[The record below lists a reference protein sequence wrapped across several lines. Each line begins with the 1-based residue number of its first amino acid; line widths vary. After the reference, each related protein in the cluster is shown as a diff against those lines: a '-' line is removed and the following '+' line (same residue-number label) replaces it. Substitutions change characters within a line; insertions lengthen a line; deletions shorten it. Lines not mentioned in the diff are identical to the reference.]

1 MASRRLH
8 LVVDPDLGPALW
20 VREQTRPGRSRA
32 SEDLAGLREQAPA
45 PLAHALSAAPA
56 QLRHRVRLFGPGSG
70 SARRV
75 PALPLPGSELTE
87 LTEAVSELLRARFG
101 EGTLEQVAQLVA
113 DGAGARLTTDP
124 AHEGEELAAMPD
136 RSEEHTS
143 ELQSRGHLVCRLLL
157 EKKNNDA
164 ETMIR
169 EEI

>member
-70 SARRV
+70 SVRR
-75 PALPLPGSELTE
+75 
-87 LTEAVSELLRARFG
+87 
-101 EGTLEQVAQLVA
+101 
-113 DGAGARLTTDP
+113 
-124 AHEGEELAAMPD
+124 
-136 RSEEHTS
+136 RSEERRVGKECGCWTWAS
-143 ELQSRGHLVCRLLL
+143 QWKSRGWLL
-157 EKKNNDA
+157 
-164 ETMIR
+164 
-169 EEI
+169 